1 MVTVTD
7 FFCGM
12 GGSST
17 GLVAAGY
24 AVKLAANHW
33 DTAIATLIRTRSAAL
48 PLIASKSRS
57 LYASWL
63 APLPAG
69 RESC

>member
-1 MVTVTD
+1 MITATD

-17 GLVAAGY
+17 GLVEAGF

-33 DTAIATLIRTRSAAL
+33 ARAIETHSANQPDTEHL
-48 PLIASKSRS
+48 
-57 LYASWL
+57 
-63 APLPAG
+63 
-69 RESC
+69 